1 MRECRASEMIRREFL
16 GLASA
21 LSLTPAL
28 AAAQTAAV
36 TPLRIASA
44 PDEDVL
50 GALWAQDAGIFRR
63 HGLDV
68 HLQPMNSG
76 AAVGA
81 AVIGG
86 AIDIG
91 KSSLVSLV
99 TAHTKGIPFVLIAP
113 AGVYN
118 AKAPIVGLLV
128 KKGSPIQ
135 GARDLN
141 GKTFSVPSLNDQY
154 SIAIKA
160 WMDQHGGDWQSL
172 KFLELPNSAVP
183 QALEDGRID
192 AASIANP
199 ILSEALDSG
208 AAALIGRTFDA
219 IGPHFIQA
227 CYFVTTDFAT
237 KNRDVCERF
246 ARAIAEAGAY
256 CNAHHDATVE
266 LLSDFTKVAPQTIR
280 HMTRTEIGTTLDPR
294 EIQPVID
301 SAAKYK
307 LIAAPF
313 DARDMIA
320 PFLH

>member
-1 MRECRASEMIRREFL
+1 MIRRKFL
-16 GLASA
+16 GLTSA
-21 LSLTPAL
+21 LWLAPAL
-28 AAAQTAAV
+28 ARAQPAL

-50 GALWAQDAGIFRR
+50 GALWAQSSGIFRSQ
-63 HGLDV
+63 GLDV
-68 HLQPMNSG
+68 HLDPMNSG

-91 KSSLVSLV
+91 KSSFVSLV

-118 AKAPIVGLLV
+118 SKAPIVGLIV
-128 KKGSPIQ
+128 KKGSPIKT
-135 GARDLN
+135 ARDLN

-154 SIAIKA
+154 SIAIKG
-160 WMDQHGGDWQSL
+160 WMDQHGGDWTTL

-183 QALEDGRID
+183 EALENGRID

-199 ILSEALDSG
+199 ILSEAIAAG
-208 AAALIGRTFDA
+208 AQVIGRTFDA

-227 CYFVTTDFAT
+227 CYFVTADYAA
-237 KNRDVCERF
+237 KNRDACERF
-246 ARAIAEAGAY
+246 AKAIAQSGAY
-256 CNAHHDATVE
+256 CNAHPDQTVQA
-266 LLSDFTKVAPQTIR
+266 LSDFTKVAPQTIA

-294 EIQPVID
+294 ELQPVID
-301 SAAKYK
+301 AAAKYK

-313 DARDMIA
+313 DAREMIA
-320 PFLH
+320 PFLR